1 MRELYIGRAE
11 ETEEEGP
18 SHRFDYYILVDQ
30 VEFRTGLFCES
41 YGIKVISPE
50 THEAEAIPNI
60 TISVSR
66 IDELAELMKRNC
78 VSPATARD
86 VVLDWL

>member
-11 ETEEEGP
+11 EAGEEGP

-30 VEFRTGLFCES
+30 MEFRAGLFCES
-41 YGIKVISPE
+41 YGIKVLSCA
-50 THEAEAIPNI
+50 TGEAECIPNI
-60 TISVSR
+60 TASVSR
-66 IDELAELMKRNC
+66 IDELAERMLRNA